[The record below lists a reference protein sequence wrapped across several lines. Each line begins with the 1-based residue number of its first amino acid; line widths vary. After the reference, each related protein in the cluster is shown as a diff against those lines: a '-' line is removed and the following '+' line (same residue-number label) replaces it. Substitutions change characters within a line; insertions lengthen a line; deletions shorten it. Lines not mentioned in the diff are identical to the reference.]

1 MCTTGVS
8 QTSKGNKARMARLS
22 VFPVSQVIPHK
33 CANWQEIRVR
43 RLSTPTGQLQSSDKR
58 PAPGGRETLKDLV
71 CLKAVWCSVCWLCC
85 ASSSLLHSA
94 AGSEETRGL
103 VDKKQKAQGTEFQ
116 TGHWSTENVTWPR
129 PHS

>member
-71 CLKAVWCSVCWLCC
+71 CPEGRVVLRVLAVLCVFI
-85 ASSSLLHSA
+85 SA
-94 AGSEETRGL
+94 P
-103 VDKKQKAQGTEFQ
+103 Q
-116 TGHWSTENVTWPR
+116 
-129 PHS
+129 